1 MVRWR
6 AWGIRAITI
15 LVRERWIMPGKLLRG
30 AVMACVG
37 TLVAGLVWSWA
48 VAEVLPACGV
58 PATAEDWQIATQTQS
73 AMEPQRLCALI
84 DWLDELKEA
93 NVHSVLV
100 IRGGKLVF
108 EHYRTGADEGQCGPP
123 VGDVRFGPEVWHSLC
138 SVSKSVTSLLVGIA
152 LDHKLISSVN
162 EPVYRYVPEYD
173 DLRTPERERI
183 TLRHLLTMSSGLA
196 WDEQTIPYTNPANS
210 AIRMIAAPDPYRFAW
225 EQQPVTPPGESYT
238 YNSGSTEL
246 LGRIVQKVS
255 GQRLEEFARSH
266 LFAPLDIVDFGWMRN
281 GNTAAASWGLRLRPR
296 DMAKLGQL
304 VLAQGRWG
312 ERHIVSETWVRDA
325 LAPQI
330 AGPQL
335 YYYGYQWWL
344 GRSLV
349 HQQELVWAAA
359 MGGGGQ
365 RIFIVPSRDLVVVVT
380 AGMYQSPMQGWV
392 PLGILN
398 RVLHAV
404 H

>member
-1 MVRWR
+1 
-6 AWGIRAITI
+6 
-15 LVRERWIMPGKLLRG
+15 MPGKLLRA
-30 AVMACVG
+30 AVTACVG
-37 TLVAGLVWSWA
+37 ALVAGLVWASAGAEVPAACGMPA
-48 VAEVLPACGV
+48 VAD
-58 PATAEDWQIATQTQS
+58 DWQIATQAQS
-73 AMEPQRLCALI
+73 AMDPKRLCALI

-108 EHYRTGADEGQCGPP
+108 EHYRTGADVGQCGPP
-123 VGDVRFGPEVWHSLC
+123 VGDVRFGPEVWHGLC

-152 LDHKLISSVN
+152 LDHKLIASVD

-296 DMAKLGQL
+296 DLAKLGQL

-312 ERHIVSETWVRDA
+312 ERHIVSETWVRDS
-325 LAPQI
+325 LAPHI

>member
-1 MVRWR
+1 
-6 AWGIRAITI
+6 
-15 LVRERWIMPGKLLRG
+15 MPKQLLKV
-30 AVMACVG
+30 ALIPCLG
-37 TLVAGLVWSWA
+37 TLVAGLVWSLA
-48 VAEVLPACGV
+48 VAEVSPACGV
-58 PATAEDWQIATQTQS
+58 PATADDWQTTPQAQS
-73 AMEPQRLCALI
+73 AVDPKPLCALI
-84 DWLDELKEA
+84 DWLNELKSA

-108 EHYRTGADEGQCGPP
+108 EHYRHGADERGGRP
-123 VGDVRFGPEVWHSLC
+123 VGDVLFGPEVRHDLA

-152 LDHKLISSVN
+152 LDRQLLSSVD
-162 EPVYRYVPEYD
+162 EPVYRYFPEYD

-196 WDEQTIPYTNPANS
+196 WEETIIPYTDPANS
-210 AIRMIAAPDPYRFAW
+210 VRQMLAAPDPCRFAW
-225 EQQPVTPPGESYT
+225 EQQPVTPPGEWYS

-255 GQRLEEFARSH
+255 GQQLEKFATSQ
-266 LFAPLDIVDFGWMRN
+266 LFAPLSIVEFEWIRN
-281 GNTAAASWGLRLRPR
+281 VDGTSAASWGLRLRPR

-312 ERHIVSETWVRDA
+312 ERPIVSDAWARDS
-325 LAPQI
+325 LAPQM
-330 AGPQL
+330 AGQGL

-349 HQQELVWAAA
+349 HQRDLSWAAA
-359 MGGGGQ
+359 VGLGGQ
-365 RIFIVPSRDLVVVVT
+365 RIFIVPSLDLVVVVT

-398 RVLHAV
+398 RVLRAV